1 MSVSDWRD
9 ADKVVVNAKY
19 PWTSEEWAGVAL
31 DYAKAF
37 VKEREKV
44 QTVQDCLPTLRRLPE
59 MYRHLVMDTP
69 EDQELHR
76 KVTETSDNV
85 LDAVERTLAK

>member
-1 MSVSDWRD
+1 MSDWLD
-9 ADKVVVNAKY
+9 VDKVRVNAQY

-31 DYAKAF
+31 DYAQAF
-37 VKEREKV
+37 VREREKA
-44 QTVQDCLPTLRRLPE
+44 QKLQEYLPTLRRLPE

-69 EDQELHR
+69 EEQELHR